1 MNSMSII
8 ERNIIEALQNFE
20 TPPFREAAIKFLNTL
35 GYRSTRTSTETRD
48 RQLRETLEA
57 EAKASGILSDQRAI
71 KDWQAFHILFQITD
85 DEANSQRTIFKNTEI
100 DLALMDSYI
109 FVTLKLSGAS
119 YSRTQLANITRFINK
134 KIKQPIMV
142 MFRYGDVLSLGI
154 INRRWSKQNPSEQ
167 VLEKVTLI
175 KDINLN
181 RSHAAH
187 RKILAELSL
196 EGLIETKGIHNF
208 DTLHKAWTE
217 VLNTEPLNSKFYSE
231 LFDWY
236 QWAVAECR
244 FPDNNKKLEV
254 IRLITRL
261 LFISFL
267 KEKNL
272 DKENKLVPPA
282 LFDKDKVEI
291 YLNRFDPETSD
302 YYQAILQNLFFATL
316 NTPPNERCFGTEAS
330 TYHYADL
337 LADPDTLLKELK
349 QVPFVNG
356 GLFDCH
362 VTQECFTDEVNE
374 RRNLHVPTKLFF
386 KDKIGIF
393 SIFDRYKFTVE
404 EHTPIEQEV
413 ALDPELLGLVFEHLL
428 AEINPETRE
437 KAETARKETGS
448 YYTPRAVVDYMV
460 EKALTEVLAQQVSP
474 SEADPK
480 LWKDQLHYLF
490 DYAQVCDDA
499 SEWFDEEETDNIIR
513 AIAELKILD
522 PAVGSGAFPMG
533 VLHKLTLA
541 LRRLDPKN
549 TGWEKLQ
556 KERALKHAEEA
567 FDTPI
572 QEERDAKL
580 AKISNI
586 FQRYRDSDFGRKLF
600 LIQNSIFGVDIQP
613 IACQIAKLRF
623 FISLIIEQHPEQGS
637 ENYGIRPLPNLETRF
652 ITADTLIG
660 LKKQRM
666 LTSEEV
672 ARLELGLREN
682 SEQHFHASTR
692 ERKDECEEKDE
703 RLRKELASELK
714 RLSMPADDA
723 EKIAHWNRY
732 DQSASSDWFNPEW
745 MFGITDGFDVV
756 IGNPPYAKSERVPE
770 VKSEQ
775 LSTYY
780 GWRGDLYDYFIF
792 AGFDF
797 VAEQGIFTY
806 IANDSYVTFS
816 TKRRIRDL
824 FLQNRLL
831 HLVKAPANTFEAS
844 IYTAIFMLLK
854 GEVDKSHV
862 YMSGEMNSPDFHYHS
877 NGEVEYSTIRRIPD
891 CKFLLS
897 REYVWVSRFFD
908 YEDYEN
914 VEQYCNVLDT
924 GIHSGNVRAKIFF
937 KEDNGRRHR
946 LLQGRQIQ
954 KYSLQ
959 WDSPD
964 AQYMF
969 CDIDYEPLPIRGIG
983 HGGKPSPKNEYWKF
997 GCDRENHHQP
1007 ERLLMRQSD
1016 DDLIV
1021 AYHSEAESGRFYTD
1035 NTLFTILPK
1044 SQKTNLK
1051 YLLALFNSRLLNFI
1065 YHSISQEQGKSQ
1077 AQVKVKVVRKLP
1089 VVVPAADEQRP
1100 IIALVDEILEAK
1112 SSDPEACTT
1121 DKEKQIDNLIY
1132 SLYNLTT
1139 EEINIVKEAEG

>member
-1 MNSMSII
+1 MNSMNAI
-8 ERNIIEALQNFE
+8 EHNIIEALQNFE
-20 TPPFREAAIKFLNTL
+20 EDPLRDAAIKLLNTL
-35 GYRSTRTSTETRD
+35 GYHSTRISTDTRD
-48 RQLRETLEA
+48 KRLRATLES
-57 EAKASGILSDQRAI
+57 EVEASGILSDQRAI
-71 KDWQAFHILFQITD
+71 SDWQAFHILFQITD
-85 DEANSQRTIFKNTEI
+85 DEANAQRAIFETTEI
-100 DLALMDSYI
+100 DLNLMDSYV
-109 FVTLKLSGAS
+109 FAALELSGDT

-134 KIKQPIMV
+134 KIEQPIMV
-142 MFRYGDVLSLGI
+142 IFRYGDVLSLGI
-154 INRRWSKQNPSEQ
+154 INRRWSERNPSEQ

-196 EGLIETKGIHNF
+196 EKLIETKSVHNF
-208 DTLHKAWTE
+208 DTLHKAWAD
-217 VLNTEPLNSKFYSE
+217 VLNMEPLNRKFYSE

-244 FPDNNKKLEV
+244 FPDNNEKLEV

-261 LFISFL
+261 LFIWFL
-267 KEKNL
+267 KEKDL
-272 DKENKLVPPA
+272 DKENKLVSPD
-282 LFDKDKVEI
+282 LFDKDKVKV
-291 YLNRFDPETSD
+291 YLNRFDLETSD
-302 YYQAILQNLFFATL
+302 YYQAVLQNLFFATL
-316 NTPPNERCFGTEAS
+316 STPTDERCFGTEAS

-337 LADPDTLLKELK
+337 LTNPHTFLEDLK

-374 RRNLHVPTKLFF
+374 RQNLHVPAKFF
-386 KDKIGIF
+386 FDDKKGIF
-393 SIFDRYKFTVE
+393 SIFDRYKFTIE

-460 EKALTEVLAQQVSP
+460 EKALIEVLAQQVSP
-474 SEADPK
+474 SEADTE
-480 LWKDQLHYLF
+480 LWEDQLSYLF
-490 DYAQVCDDA
+490 DYAQMCDDA
-499 SEWFDEEETDNIIR
+499 SEWFDEKETDNIIR

-541 LRRLDPKN
+541 LRRLDPKD
-549 TGWEKLQ
+549 TGWERLQ
-556 KERALKHAEEA
+556 KERALKRAEEA
-567 FDTPI
+567 FDTPS
-572 QEERDAKL
+572 QEEREAKL
-580 AKISNI
+580 TEISNI

-623 FISLIIEQHPEQGS
+623 FISLIIEQNPEKRS
-637 ENYGIRPLPNLETRF
+637 ENHGIRPLPNLETRF

-666 LTSEEV
+666 LTSKEV
-672 ARLELGLREN
+672 ARLELGLRDN
-682 SEQHFHASTR
+682 SEQHFHAATR
-692 ERKDECEEKDE
+692 ERKDECEQKDE
-703 RLRKELASELK
+703 TLRKELASELK
-714 RLSMPADDA
+714 HLSMPADDA

-732 DQSASSDWFNPEW
+732 DQNASSDWFNPEW

-770 VKSEQ
+770 SRSEQ
-775 LSTYY
+775 LSAYY
-780 GWRGDLYDYFIF
+780 GWGGDLYDYFIF
-792 AGFDF
+792 AGFDL
-797 VAEQGIFTY
+797 VTEQGIFTY
-806 IANDSYVTFS
+806 IANDSYITFS

-854 GEVDKSHV
+854 GEVGNSHV
-862 YMSGEMNSPDFHYHS
+862 YMSGEMNFPDFHYHS
-877 NGEVEYSTIRRIPD
+877 NGTVKYSTIRKIPD

-897 REYVWVSRFFD
+897 GKNDWVLRL
-908 YEDYEN
+908 YALEN
-914 VEQYCNVLDT
+914 VEKYCDVLDT
-924 GIHSGNVRAKIFF
+924 GIDSGNVRAKIFF
-937 KEDNGRRHR
+937 KENNGSRHR
-946 LLQGRQIQ
+946 LLQGKQIQ
-954 KYSLQ
+954 RYSIQWNSPKAKYK
-959 WDSPD
+959 
-964 AQYMF
+964 Y
-969 CDIDYEPLPIRGIG
+969 CDVNYEPLPIPGIG
-983 HGGKPSPKNEYWKF
+983 RGGKPSKRDEYWQFRGDIK
-997 GCDRENHHQP
+997 NHHQS

-1035 NTLFTILPK
+1035 NTLHTILPK

-1051 YLLALFNSRLLNFI
+1051 YFLALFNSRLLNFI
-1065 YHSISQEQGKSQ
+1065 YHYISQEQGKSQ
-1077 AQVKVKVVRKLP
+1077 AQVKVKVVRTLP
-1089 VVVPAADEQRP
+1089 IVVPTEDEQRP

-1112 SSDPEACTT
+1112 ASDPEACTA

-1132 SLYNLTT
+1132 SLYNLTCD
-1139 EEINIVKEAEG
+1139 EIKIVKEAEE

>member
-1 MNSMSII
+1 
-8 ERNIIEALQNFE
+8 
-20 TPPFREAAIKFLNTL
+20 
-35 GYRSTRTSTETRD
+35 
-48 RQLRETLEA
+48 
-57 EAKASGILSDQRAI
+57 
-71 KDWQAFHILFQITD
+71 
-85 DEANSQRTIFKNTEI
+85 
-100 DLALMDSYI
+100 
-109 FVTLKLSGAS
+109 
-119 YSRTQLANITRFINK
+119 
-134 KIKQPIMV
+134 
-142 MFRYGDVLSLGI
+142 
-154 INRRWSKQNPSEQ
+154 
-167 VLEKVTLI
+167 
-175 KDINLN
+175 
-181 RSHAAH
+181 
-187 RKILAELSL
+187 
-196 EGLIETKGIHNF
+196 
-208 DTLHKAWTE
+208 
-217 VLNTEPLNSKFYSE
+217 
-231 LFDWY
+231 
-236 QWAVAECR
+236 
-244 FPDNNKKLEV
+244 
-254 IRLITRL
+254 
-261 LFISFL
+261 
-267 KEKNL
+267 
-272 DKENKLVPPA
+272 
-282 LFDKDKVEI
+282 
-291 YLNRFDPETSD
+291 
-302 YYQAILQNLFFATL
+302 
-316 NTPPNERCFGTEAS
+316 
-330 TYHYADL
+330 
-337 LADPDTLLKELK
+337 
-349 QVPFVNG
+349 
-356 GLFDCH
+356 
-362 VTQECFTDEVNE
+362 
-374 RRNLHVPTKLFF
+374 
-386 KDKIGIF
+386 
-393 SIFDRYKFTVE
+393 
-404 EHTPIEQEV
+404 
-413 ALDPELLGLVFEHLL
+413 
-428 AEINPETRE
+428 
-437 KAETARKETGS
+437 
-448 YYTPRAVVDYMV
+448 
-460 EKALTEVLAQQVSP
+460 
-474 SEADPK
+474 
-480 LWKDQLHYLF
+480 
-490 DYAQVCDDA
+490 
-499 SEWFDEEETDNIIR
+499 
-513 AIAELKILD
+513 
-522 PAVGSGAFPMG
+522 MG

-623 FISLIIEQHPEQGS
+623 FISLIIEQNPEQES

-666 LTSEEV
+666 LTSEKV

-682 SEQHFHASTR
+682 SEQHFHAATR
-692 ERKDECEEKDE
+692 ERKDECEQKDE

-723 EKIAHWNRY
+723 KKIAHWNRY

-770 VKSEQ
+770 SKSEQ
-775 LSTYY
+775 LSAYY

-792 AGFDF
+792 AGFDL

-897 REYVWVSRFFD
+897 REYVWVSRLFD

-969 CDIDYEPLPIRGIG
+969 CDVDYEPLPILGIG
-983 HGGKPSPKNEYWKF
+983 RGGKLSPKNEYWDFCGDK
-997 GCDRENHHQP
+997 ENHHQP

-1051 YLLALFNSRLLNFI
+1051 YLLALFNSQLLNFI

-1112 SSDPEACTT
+1112 ASDPEACTT

-1139 EEINIVKEAEG
+1139 EEIKIVKEAEG

>member
-1 MNSMSII
+1 MNSMNAI
-8 ERNIIEALQNFE
+8 EHNIIEALQNFE
-20 TPPFREAAIKFLNTL
+20 EDPPREAAIKFLNTL
-35 GYRSTRTSTETRD
+35 GYHSTRISTETRD
-48 RQLRETLEA
+48 RRLRETLES
-57 EAKASGILSDQRAI
+57 EVEASGILSDQRAI
-71 KDWQAFHILFQITD
+71 SDWQAFHILFQITD
-85 DEANSQRTIFKNTEI
+85 DEANSQRTIFESTEM
-100 DLALMDSYI
+100 DLDMMDSYV
-109 FVTLKLSGAS
+109 FAVLELPGDT

-134 KIKQPIMV
+134 KIEQPIMV
-142 MFRYGDVLSLGI
+142 IFRYGDVLSLGI
-154 INRRWSKQNPSEQ
+154 INRRWSERNPSEQ

-196 EGLIETKGIHNF
+196 EKLIETKSVHNF
-208 DTLHKAWTE
+208 DTLHKAWAD
-217 VLNTEPLNSKFYSE
+217 VLNMEPLNRKFYSE

-244 FPDNNKKLEV
+244 FPDNNEKLEV

-261 LFISFL
+261 LFIWFL
-267 KEKNL
+267 KEKDL
-272 DKENKLVPPA
+272 DKENKLVSPD
-282 LFDKDKVEI
+282 LFDKDKVKV
-291 YLNRFDPETSD
+291 YLNRFDLETSD
-302 YYQAILQNLFFATL
+302 YYQAVLQNLFFATL
-316 NTPPNERCFGTEAS
+316 STPTDERCFGTEAS

-337 LADPDTLLKELK
+337 LTNPHTFLEDLK

-374 RRNLHVPTKLFF
+374 RQNLHVPAKFF
-386 KDKIGIF
+386 FDDKKGIF
-393 SIFDRYKFTVE
+393 SIFDRYKFTIE

-460 EKALTEVLAQQVSP
+460 EKALIEVLAQQVSP
-474 SEADPK
+474 SEADTE
-480 LWKDQLHYLF
+480 LWEDQLSYLF
-490 DYAQVCDDA
+490 DYAQMCDDA
-499 SEWFDEEETDNIIR
+499 SEWFDEKETDNIIR

-541 LRRLDPKN
+541 LRRLDPKD
-549 TGWEKLQ
+549 TGWERLQ
-556 KERALKHAEEA
+556 KERALKRAEEA
-567 FDTPI
+567 FDTPS
-572 QEERDAKL
+572 QEEREAKL
-580 AKISNI
+580 TEISNI

-623 FISLIIEQHPEQGS
+623 FISLIIEQNPEKRS
-637 ENYGIRPLPNLETRF
+637 ENHGIRPLPNLETRF

-666 LTSEEV
+666 LTSKEV
-672 ARLELGLREN
+672 ARLELGLRDN
-682 SEQHFHASTR
+682 SEQHFHAATR
-692 ERKDECEEKDE
+692 ERKDECEQKDE
-703 RLRKELASELK
+703 TLRKELASELK
-714 RLSMPADDA
+714 HLSMPADDA

-732 DQSASSDWFNPEW
+732 DQNASSDWFNPEW

-770 VKSEQ
+770 SRSEQ
-775 LSTYY
+775 LSAYY
-780 GWRGDLYDYFIF
+780 GWGGDLYDYFIF
-792 AGFDF
+792 AGFDL
-797 VAEQGIFTY
+797 VTEQGIFTY
-806 IANDSYVTFS
+806 IANDSYITFS

-854 GEVDKSHV
+854 GEVGNSHV
-862 YMSGEMNSPDFHYHS
+862 YMSGEMNFPDFHYHS
-877 NGEVEYSTIRRIPD
+877 NGTVKYSTIRKIPD

-897 REYVWVSRFFD
+897 GKNDWVLRLD
-908 YEDYEN
+908 AHEN
-914 VEQYCNVLDT
+914 VEKYCDVLDT
-924 GIHSGNVRAKIFF
+924 GIHSGNVRTKIFF
-937 KEDNGRRHR
+937 KEGNGSRHR

-959 WDSPD
+959 WDSPA

-969 CDIDYEPLPIRGIG
+969 CDIDYEPRPIPGIG
-983 HGGKPSPKNEYWKF
+983 RGGRPSPRNEYWHF
-997 GCDRENHHQP
+997 CGDIENHHRSK
-1007 ERLLMRQSD
+1007 RLLMRQSD

-1051 YLLALFNSRLLNFI
+1051 YFLALFNSRLLNFI
-1065 YHSISQEQGKSQ
+1065 YHYISQEQGKSQ
-1077 AQVKVKVVRKLP
+1077 AQVKVKVVRTLP
-1089 VVVPAADEQRP
+1089 IVVPTEDEQRP

-1112 SSDPEACTT
+1112 ASDPEACTA

-1132 SLYNLTT
+1132 SLYNLTCD
-1139 EEINIVKEAEG
+1139 EIKIVKEAEE